1 MKPGVKRFY
10 TSVDVREEA
19 DAFAVLLD
27 GRPVKTPAG
36 HILRAPT
43 RKLADAVAAE
53 WRAQGEKLA
62 PDTMPLTK
70 SLNTALDRVAPNRA
84 AIIED
89 LAKYAESDLLCY
101 RADAPQEL
109 VRRQAVAWDPWLV
122 WAAERF
128 GARLAVTTGVSHVA
142 QTDEALARVKVAVAA
157 HDDHRLVVLHAGVTI
172 TGSAILGLAF
182 AAGAVTAQA
191 AFAAAQIDDLY
202 QAELWGHDAEAEKAR
217 ANRLAD
223 LKAAE
228 AYLRLIAP

>member
-36 HILRAPT
+36 HVLRAPT

-128 GARLAVTTGVSHVA
+128 GVRLAVTTGVSHVT
-142 QTDEALARVKVAVAA
+142 QTHEALARVKAAVAV
-157 HDDHRLVVLHAGVTI
+157 HDDHHLVVLHAGVTI